1 MDGGILDWSYKTI
14 TGIPERRPELVA
26 EAADV
31 RDILMLAIKL
41 EKGSHDFYM
50 VARDTAIYKE
60 IASQA
65 FYIAGQ
71 SKTQDP
77 GAKALM
83 KELAQEE
90 LRHMGW

>member
-1 MDGGILDWSYKTI
+1 MLD
-14 TGIPERRPELVA
+14 EL
-26 EAADV
+26 AD
-31 RDILMLAIKL
+31 LL
-41 EKGSHDFYM
+41 
-50 VARDTAIYKE
+50 DTAIYKE

>member
-1 MDGGILDWSYKTI
+1 MPD
-14 TGIPERRPELVA
+14 ELV
-26 EAADV
+26 E
-31 RDILMLAIKL
+31 LW
-41 EKGSHDFYM
+41 
-50 VARDTAIYKE
+50 DTAIYKE

-83 KELAQEE
+83 KELAREE
-90 LRHMGW
+90 LKHSQWLKNLKEKGWENKRVL